1 MSSSVRNALIV
12 SLLLFAAVPRAFAAD
27 PSVEARLDAQ
37 GIQYVVDEDGD
48 YKITYAFE
56 GEDRSQLVF
65 VGGGTETVGGEL
77 AGGISV
83 REVFAPAARVDRDG
97 VSGDVALEL
106 LADSRTNKLGAWEIG
121 GEVLYF
127 TIKLPDSVDG
137 AQLETALA
145 LAAQLADEMEKK
157 LSGDLDEL

>member
-1 MSSSVRNALIV
+1 MSSSVRSALIV
-12 SLLLFAAVPRAFAAD
+12 SLLLFASVPRAFAAD

-65 VGGGTETVGGEL
+65 VGGGTETVGGYV
-77 AGGISV
+77 I

>member
-37 GIQYVVDEDGD
+37 GIQYEVDEDGD

-65 VGGGTETVGGEL
+65 VGGGTETVGGYV
-77 AGGISV
+77 I

-97 VSGDVALEL
+97 VTGHVAHEL
-106 LADSRTNKLGAWEIG
+106 LADSRTNKLGASEIG